1 MQTKGDN
8 GPVFALELS
17 SNAEIFDI
25 IELPESTFD
34 QLEYPNRNDDHQKQD
49 ADWLMLA
56 SNQIALGNHQ
66 TDLTNILQ
74 VKVYRF

>member
-1 MQTKGDN
+1 MTQTKGDN

-34 QLEYPNRNDDHQKQD
+34 HMEYPNRNVDNQKQD

-56 SNQIALGNHQ
+56 STQISRG
-66 TDLTNILQ
+66 
-74 VKVYRF
+74 